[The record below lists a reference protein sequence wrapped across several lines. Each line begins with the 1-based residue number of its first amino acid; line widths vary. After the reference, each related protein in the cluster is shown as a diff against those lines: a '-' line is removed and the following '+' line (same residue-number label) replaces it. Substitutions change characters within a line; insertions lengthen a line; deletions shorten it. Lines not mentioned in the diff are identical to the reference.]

1 MPPESRHETNKIR
14 RWSADRI
21 PLMAAAGAVVLWGL
35 KALAIWT
42 AGGLDQSPLE
52 GPLFILGALSLA
64 VAFVAIGVVVVGA
77 ESAVM
82 RVVGGVAGLIV
93 GVVIF
98 ALIEEP
104 VGGMVPESAGWVRE
118 EAGLWVVAIVTLLIA
133 GAVATWRSSQP
144 TGQ

>member
-1 MPPESRHETNKIR
+1 MSAETSPETNVRKS
-14 RWSADRI
+14 SAGRI
-21 PLMAAAGAVVLWGL
+21 APMAAVGAVVFWGL

-52 GPLFILGALSLA
+52 GPLFGLGALSLA
-64 VAFVAIGVVVVGA
+64 VAFIAIGVVVVGA
-77 ESAVM
+77 ESAAM
-82 RVVGGVAGLIV
+82 RVVSGVAGLMA

-104 VGGMVPESAGWVRE
+104 VGGMIPASTGWVRE
-118 EAGLWVVAIVTLLIA
+118 EAGLWAVAAVTLLIA
-133 GAVATWRSSQP
+133 GAVTAWRSPQP